1 MLILRYILLCLY
13 LLIASL
19 SAFAVPVKARGVFNP
34 YDHESFSGMT
44 TETLLEKGSEYL
56 KSAQTEPDS
65 AMMCLSIVVNR
76 YDNNPSYGDAEAAV
90 SALINISYLWRE
102 SYYDYARAYTAMVK
116 ALKISKEHDLTTQL
130 PYIYMG
136 MACVLQYVDIGDQ
149 GNRIRIHSF

>member
-1 MLILRYILLCLY
+1 MLMLRYILLCLC

-44 TETLLEKGSEYL
+44 TETLLKKGSEYL

-102 SYYDYARAYTAMVK
+102 SCLYCNA
-116 ALKISKEHDLTTQL
+116 
-130 PYIYMG
+130 
-136 MACVLQYVDIGDQ
+136 
-149 GNRIRIHSF
+149 